1 MVPGSEQV
9 RISAARKVSMQIGSL
24 ELQVLVNDRPVREY
38 GHQGRTYI
46 EGKRGSRFTLKFRNN
61 TAQRILAIPSIDG
74 LSAVDG
80 QPATGTSKGYII
92 PAYSSAEIKG
102 WKQNLR
108 ETADFIFTDKSGSS
122 YAAQTHGAQN
132 CGVIAVKVFAE
143 KFVPPPP
150 PPTPIVIREEHHHH
164 HDHYPHWPYWRPWP
178 SIIYS
183 CSTGNITS
191 QGLAGQTVKSSLMCS
206 SNAGPQ
212 YTCNLGD
219 LAHPG
224 VTTREMDQS
233 SQAVNAMFSQCLSAE
248 DKTPEF
254 TLGTGYGQVRE
265 DVVSEATFERG
276 LELATFE
283 IYYSDESALTA
294 VGVPL
299 NKAAQI
305 SKPVPQAFGGFCRP
319 PSVTV

>member
-1 MVPGSEQV
+1 
-9 RISAARKVSMQIGSL
+9 MQIGSL

-38 GHQGRTYI
+38 GHQGRTYVA
-46 EGKRGSRFTLKFRNN
+46 GHKGSRFTLKLRNN
-61 TAQRILAIPSIDG
+61 TAQRVLAVPSIDG
-74 LSAVDG
+74 ICACDG
-80 QPATGTSKGYII
+80 QPATGASKGYII
-92 PAYSSAEIKG
+92 PAYSSVEIKG
-102 WKQNLR
+102 WKQSLR
-108 ETADFIFTDKSGSS
+108 ETADFIFTDRSTTS

-132 CGVIAVKVFAE
+132 CGVIAVKVIAE

-150 PPTPIVIREEHHHH
+150 PPPVIIREEHHHH
-164 HDHYPHWPYWRPWP
+164 HDHYPWPYWRPWP
-178 SIIYS
+178 TIMYSS

-191 QGLAGQTVKSSLMCS
+191 QGLAGDTLKCA
-206 SNAGPQ
+206 SNAGAS
-212 YTCNLGD
+212 YTCSVGNLMSS
-219 LAHPG
+219 PG
-224 VTTREMDQS
+224 VSTREADQS
-233 SQAVNAMFSQCLSAE
+233 SQAVNAMFSAANSLSDA
-248 DKTPEF
+248 TPDF

-283 IYYSDESALTA
+283 IYYSDEASLTA

-319 PSVTV
+319 PSVSV